1 MDPVATVTSHAI
13 PLDRVNV
20 DTDQIIPAKYLKRIE
35 RTGYGPFAFE
45 AWRQDPEF
53 VLNHPACAGARILL
67 TGANF
72 GSGSSREHAVW
83 ALQQMG
89 LAVVI
94 APSFADIFRNNSA
107 KMGLLTVTL
116 DGDDVAQL
124 MRRALDTPAAPLTV
138 DLATQTV
145 STPDGWSRSFPID
158 PFVKHCLLNGLD
170 DIGLSLEHEAEI
182 TAFEARRPGFL
193 PVTVDSS

>member
-158 PFVKHCLLNGLD
+158 PFIKHCLLNGLD

-182 TAFEARRPGFL
+182 TALEARRPGFL

>member
-53 VLNHPACAGARILL
+53 VLNRPAYAGARILL
-67 TGANF
+67 AGANF
-72 GSGSSREHAVW
+72 GAGSSREHAVW

-89 LAVVI
+89 LAAVI

-138 DLATQTV
+138 DLAAQTV

>member
-124 MRRALDTPAAPLTV
+124 MRRALDTPAALLTV

>member
-53 VLNHPACAGARILL
+53 VLNRPAYAGARILL
-67 TGANF
+67 AGANF
-72 GSGSSREHAVW
+72 GAGSSREHAVW

-89 LAVVI
+89 LAAVI

-138 DLATQTV
+138 DLAAQTV

-170 DIGLSLEHEAEI
+170 AIGLSLEHEAEI